1 MREEVEGIQSAFKFT
16 YWFLKIYIF
25 YMNSNFC
32 DITYNLSTLIK
43 LFYLL

>member
-1 MREEVEGIQSAFKFT
+1 MQEEEEGIQSAPKFI

-32 DITYNLSTLIK
+32 EITYNLTT
-43 LFYLL
+43 